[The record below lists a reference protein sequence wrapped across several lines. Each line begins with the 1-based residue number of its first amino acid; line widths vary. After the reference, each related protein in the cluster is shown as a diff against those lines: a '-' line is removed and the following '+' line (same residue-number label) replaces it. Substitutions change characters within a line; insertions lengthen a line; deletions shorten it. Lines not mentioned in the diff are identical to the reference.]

1 VDHWVDEGFR
11 LFTIPESSDGYTCSV
26 CLATA
31 CGTYDRLLPGLSDL
45 SSSFFVLGASHF
57 VLCSSFFFVLLT
69 AVTGDCLHECQ
80 VCPALVCKNC
90 GTFAT

>member
-1 VDHWVDEGFR
+1 VDHWADDGFR

-31 CGTYDRLLPGLSDL
+31 CGTRYDRLLPGLTDL
-45 SSSFFVLGASHF
+45 SSSFFVLRAS
-57 VLCSSFFFVLLT
+57 FFVLLT